1 MTNAEEATDME
12 LVMGMEFDTQVSHR
26 EREMLLYFSLM
37 NIHFLRSVVFET
49 SHNSYRNTK
58 K

>member
-37 NIHFLRSVVFET
+37 NIHFLRFVVYKST
-49 SHNSYRNTK
+49 LK
-58 K
+58 PC